1 MDQGLEEA
9 ARRIV
14 EARRTL
20 SYIEALPEPDA
31 PATLAEGYRV
41 QQAAASLWGDRIAG
55 WKVGATAR
63 QMQEFFGIAEPVCGP
78 VFGKTVVRSPAVLP
92 ARGFHHLMLETEFTL
107 RFGADLPAR
116 PAPYARSEVVAAI
129 DALVPS
135 FELISPRFRKLPA
148 DKIAHVTAD
157 FSANGGAVF
166 GPVCERWHETD
177 LPSHA
182 VKLFIGGALRQE
194 GTGALVLGDPL
205 IVAEWLVNTLRARG
219 RGLARGEFVM
229 TGTMTGLHT
238 LEVGQRALADFGVLG
253 TVELEFR

>member
-1 MDQGLEEA
+1 MDPRLDEA

-20 SYIEALPEPDA
+20 SYMEALPEPGA

-41 QQAAASLWGDRIAG
+41 QEAAASLWGDRIAG
-55 WKVGATAR
+55 WKVGATAK

-78 VFGKTVVRSPAVLP
+78 VFGKTVFQSPAVLP
-92 ARGFHHLMLETEFTL
+92 ARDFHHLMLETEFTL

-116 PAPYARSEVVAAI
+116 AAPYLRSEVVAAI

-157 FSANGGAVF
+157 FSANGGAVL
-166 GPVCERWHETD
+166 GPVCERWREVD

-182 VKLFIGGALRQE
+182 VQLFIGGALRQE

-205 IVAEWLVNTLRARG
+205 NVAEWLVNALRARG
-219 RGLARGEFVM
+219 RGIARGEFVM

-238 LEVGQRALADFGVLG
+238 LEIGQRALADFGRLG
-253 TVELEFR
+253 KVEVEFR